1 MEGVDAPRIRYATGP
16 GGIDIAWEEFGRAD
30 GPAIVVIPGFIS
42 HLELNWNGPPIATL
56 LQGLA
61 TVCRVV
67 TFDKRGTGLSSR
79 DLGFGSLAER
89 ADDVRS
95 VLDAAGWER
104 AHLFGMSE
112 GGPMA
117 IFLAASYPERVAS
130 LSLYG
135 SFAVAGVAP
144 NSPTGPILD
153 ADHEAMLDL
162 LPEVW
167 GTGQALR
174 SSGLVA
180 HGEEMPEDLAA
191 HFERNACTPHMIVEI
206 MRRNFEIDVRT
217 LLSAVHIPTLVVH
230 ATGDPM
236 VNVANGRYLAANI
249 DGARYVEFPA
259 AMHTSWHAQDYEPV
273 LDAVL
278 EFVAGSRPA
287 RHDER
292 VLATV
297 LFTDIVDSTGRA
309 ANIGDRRWRVLLDE
323 HDLRTSEVITRFGGH
338 LVKQT
343 GDGALATF
351 DGPARAVQCAQDL
364 RRAMAQVGLPIR
376 AGLHTGEIEH
386 RASDVGGIAVHIAA
400 RVAALAGEGEVL
412 VSRTV
417 RDLVVGSDLLFDDR
431 GAYELKGV
439 PDRWEL
445 YAAV

>member
-1 MEGVDAPRIRYATGP
+1 VDAPRIHYATGT
-16 GGIDIAWEEFGRAD
+16 GGTDIAWEEFGCAD
-30 GPAIVVIPGFIS
+30 GPEIVFIPGFIS
-42 HLELNWNGPPIATL
+42 HLELNWDAPPIGNL
-56 LQGLA
+56 LRGLGS
-61 TVCRVV
+61 VCRVI

-89 ADDVRS
+89 ADDVRA
-95 VLDAAGWER
+95 VLDAAGCER

-117 IFLAASYPERVAS
+117 MLLAATYPERVES

-135 SFAVAGVAP
+135 TFGVAGTAP
-144 NSPTGPILD
+144 DWTSGTTLD
-153 ADHEAMLDL
+153 ADREAILEL

-167 GTGQALR
+167 GTGQAVR
-174 SSGLVA
+174 VSGLVA

-206 MRRNFEIDVRT
+206 MRRNFEIDVRA
-217 LLSAVHIPTLVVH
+217 LLSTLHLPTLVVH
-230 ATGDPM
+230 AAGDPM

-249 DGARYVEFPA
+249 EGARYVELPL
-259 AMHTSWHAQDYEPV
+259 AMHTSWHADDYEPL

-287 RHDER
+287 RRDER

-297 LFTDIVDSTGRA
+297 LFTDIVDSTRRA
-309 ANIGDRRWRVLLDE
+309 ANIGDRRWRVLLDQ
-323 HDLRTSEVITRFGGH
+323 HDLRTSELISRFGGH

-364 RRAMAQVGLPIR
+364 RSAMANVGLPIR
-376 AGLHTGEIEH
+376 AGLHTGEIER

-400 RVAALAGEGEVL
+400 RVVALAGEGEVL

-431 GAYELKGV
+431 GAYELKGL